1 MTVGS
6 GLGRRILG
14 LCILGLLLAH
24 RIVARVSGTT
34 YKGWLERMM
43 KLLIASSLD
52 EMTWATAIPL
62 TRGSPLET
70 RGLSPRRDTTHR
82 LDVRA
87 AAN

>member
-14 LCILGLLLAH
+14 LLLAH
-24 RIVARVSGTT
+24 RIVGRVSGTT
-34 YKGWLERMM
+34 DKGWLERMM

-52 EMTWATAIPL
+52 EMTRATAIPL
-62 TRGSPLET
+62 TRGSPLEM
-70 RGLSPRRDTTHR
+70 RGLSPPRDSRRR

-87 AAN
+87 AAD